1 MTEDREEYKTK
12 NKNNTYGAVYL
23 IYSPDDSVEIK
34 HIEDSTH
41 MFFEIFSHIPG
52 PEFSISDLTPE
63 QIEEATKLFKRV
75 CKSANNTLRDMKAGR
90 SVFTERVEFRL
101 SSDEALDLDELTEIE
116 GLSRS
121 ELIRYWIRE
130 KYSEYEPVH
139 KEIK

>member
-12 NKNNTYGAVYL
+12 NKNNTYGTVYL

-34 HIEDSTH
+34 HIEDHTH
-41 MFFEIFSHIPG
+41 MVFEITSHIPG
-52 PEFSISDLTPE
+52 PEFSISHLTPE

-75 CKSANNTLRDMKAGR
+75 CKRANNTLKDMKAGR
-90 SVFTERVEFRL
+90 SVFTERLEFRL
-101 SSDEALDLDELTEIE
+101 SSDEASDLDELAETE

-121 ELIRYWIRE
+121 GLIRSWIRE